1 MNVSLKQL
9 RAFVT
14 VAETHSFT
22 KAASALHS
30 TQSAISV
37 LVRDLEQEIGFRLL
51 DRTTRQVVLS
61 DAGRE
66 FFVMASKLLEDFRSV
81 VQDANDIAMLR
92 RGVVRVGAAEAVA
105 CSLVIPAVAA
115 FNRANPDIDVRLV
128 VTPVPSMLSALR
140 SGEVDFIIG
149 PDSMHEVELDAGV
162 QQEALHKSPLVAW
175 CPRDHALAQKAQISW
190 SELLQNDLVLSAM
203 DFSTRIIPLVKQH
216 LGDAWVD
223 EALDATAARRSVA
236 NVPAALCMVR
246 EGLGVTFAAEY
257 IRPLASL
264 FQLEGRPI
272 VEPALYRTLVLLS
285 RSQRSISPSAQ
296 SFATFFRE
304 SLQDTGPAAER
315 D

>member
-37 LVRDLEQEIGFRLL
+37 LVRDLEREIGFRLL

-61 DAGRE
+61 DVGQE
-66 FFVMASKLLEDFRSV
+66 FFEMASKLLEDFRSV

-92 RGVVRVGAAEAVA
+92 RGVVRVGATEAVA
-105 CSLVIPAVAA
+105 CSLVVPAVAA
-115 FNRANPDIDVRLV
+115 FHRASPGIDVRLV
-128 VTPVPSMLSALR
+128 VTPVPSMLAALG

-149 PDSMHEVELDAGV
+149 PDSMHEVELDTGV
-162 QQEALHKSPLVAW
+162 QFEALFESPLVAW
-175 CPRDHALAQKAQISW
+175 CPGDHVLARKEQIGW
-190 SELLQNDLVLSAM
+190 SEFLQNDLVLSAM
-203 DFSTRIIPLVKQH
+203 DFSTRIIPLIKHH
-216 LGDAWVD
+216 LGGAVV
-223 EALDATAARRSVA
+223 EKAMETNAARRSVA

-246 EGLGVTFAAEY
+246 EGLGVTFSAEY

-264 FQLEGRPI
+264 FQLEGRLL
-272 VEPALYRTLVLLS
+272 VEPVLYRTIALFS
-285 RSQRSISPSAQ
+285 RRQRSLSPPAQ
-296 SFATFFRE
+296 RFATFFRE
-304 SLQDTGPAAER
+304 YLLQPA
-315 D
+315 DV